1 MEVKALV
8 EVKGVIKFN
17 REEIEDSLKRIEA
30 KYQSLV
36 LTEEEVPLGK
46 DERAKLNKLV
56 KDLATYR
63 KNVVEDFSTPIN
75 EFETSMKETEKRV
88 KKVSDYIDLQIKLFE
103 EEQKNKRLEKVKEYL
118 NKKFEENPKYKE
130 FENMFVLSDSI
141 YTNKGSYGTT
151 GNIGMKL
158 SEHLTSIFNQID
170 EILAGREAAAKLL
183 QEKREL
189 VVSTCKSTSEM
200 LGLEI
205 HLDPKNFAY
214 LKDYELQEIILEI
227 QETGNRAKK
236 QQDDKLE
243 EIKKREYEKAQ
254 KELEKKEVE
263 VKKEE
268 IAPTPKAE
276 EKTEVKQEKVE
287 ILEVSKQEKLFY
299 AEFSIDGI
307 PVQLARELSAW
318 LKSNN
323 VKYTVKSQEVK

>member
-17 REEIEDSLKRIEA
+17 REEIEESLKRIEE
-30 KYQSLV
+30 KYRGLV
-36 LTEEEVPLGK
+36 FTEEELSLGK
-46 DERAKLNKLV
+46 EERAKLNNLV
-56 KDLATYR
+56 KDLGTYR
-63 KNVVEDFSTPIN
+63 KSVVDEFSTPIK
-75 EFETSMKETEKRV
+75 EFETFMKEAEKRA
-88 KKVSDYIDLQIKLFE
+88 KEISNNIDVQIKGFE
-103 EEQKNKRLEKVKEYL
+103 EKQKQERLEKVKEFL

-158 SEHLTSIFNQID
+158 SEHLTNIFNQID
-170 EILAGREAAAKLL
+170 EILAGREAAEKLL

-227 QETGNRAKK
+227 QEAGNRAKK

-263 VKKEE
+263 SKKEE
-268 IAPTPKAE
+268 IAPTPKVE
-276 EKTEVKQEKVE
+276 EKTEVKQEEVE
-287 ILEVSKQEKLFY
+287 ILEVPKQEKLFY